1 MDRRTL
7 FAAIA
12 LIAIGMVLGIVLVS
26 HLGSGSAIGSALAQS
41 GRTSPSRIGAQQP
54 PIQLTESV
62 RQLNN
67 VFVEVANAVMP
78 SVVGIRVLRERDR
91 GGDVFE
97 FFGPF
102 RRFFEE
108 RRPED
113 APPPQR
119 AQGSGVIVTE
129 DGYIVTNNHV
139 IEGAKE
145 EDIRVITHE
154 GKEYRAKIIGRDPL
168 TDLALLKV
176 EARGLKPAYFGKVDD
191 IRVGEW
197 VIAVGNPFGLRSTVT
212 AGIISAIGRGG
223 LGVIG
228 GDPYAVENFIQT
240 DAAINPGNSGGGLF
254 TLQGALIGINT
265 AIATTTGFYQGYGF
279 AVPVD
284 IVRAVVEDLMEDGK
298 IDRGYIGVQIQPV
311 DDVTAKAIGL
321 DKPQGAIVS
330 SVVKGSA
337 ADRAGIKVGDVIL
350 AFDGIPVQS
359 PNHLQGLV
367 ATRRAGQTVRLTI
380 WRDGQK
386 LEKTVTLRRRDEDAT
401 AARTSDTQESESS
414 REESVRS
421 VDLDKL
427 GLSVGP
433 LSERVR
439 SQLEV
444 EEGVEVTR
452 VSPYSHAWER
462 GLRRGDVITHV
473 GNTPV
478 RSVAEFRRLLGQRKP
493 GEAVLL
499 RVVSAG
505 PNGEVVRRLVSLEIP
520 S

>member
-12 LIAIGMVLGIVLVS
+12 LVAIGMVLGIVLVS
-26 HLGSGSAIGSALAQS
+26 HVGSGDAIGAVLAQS
-41 GRTSPSRIGAQQP
+41 RPASSAQLGAKQP
-54 PIQLTESV
+54 PIQLSESV
-62 RQLNN
+62 RQLNR
-67 VFVEVANAVMP
+67 VFVDVANAVMP
-78 SVVGIRVLRERDR
+78 SVVGIRVVSKGGERRDI
-91 GGDVFE
+91 FE

-102 RRFFEE
+102 RRFFEDQG
-108 RRPED
+108 PEST
-113 APPPQR
+113 PPPRQ

-139 IEGAKE
+139 VADVKDD
-145 EDIRVITHE
+145 DIRVITYD
-154 GKEYRAKIIGRDPL
+154 GKEYRAKVIGRDPL
-168 TDLALLKV
+168 TDLALLKID
-176 EARGLKPAYFGKVDD
+176 AKGLKPAYFGNVDD
-191 IRVGEW
+191 IQVGEW
-197 VIAVGNPFGLRSTVT
+197 VIAVGNPLGLRSTVT
-212 AGIISAIGRGG
+212 AGIIGAIGRGG

-330 SVVKGSA
+330 NVLPGGA
-337 ADRAGIKVGDVIL
+337 AERAGIKVGDVIL
-350 AFDGIPVQS
+350 EFDGISVKS

-367 ATRRAGQTVRLTI
+367 ATRRAGQSVRLTI
-380 WRDGQK
+380 WRDGKK
-386 LEKTVTLRRRDEDAT
+386 LEKTVTLRRRQEDTTAERAEGAGSETEKEAT
-401 AARTSDTQESESS
+401 T
-414 REESVRS
+414 S

-427 GLSVGP
+427 GFSVGP
-433 LSERVR
+433 LSERAR

-444 EEGVEVTR
+444 NEGVEVTK
-452 VSPYSHAWER
+452 VTPYSHAWER

-473 GNTPV
+473 GDTPV
-478 RSVAEFRRLLGQRKP
+478 RSVGEFRRLLGQRKAN
-493 GEAVLL
+493 EAVLL
-499 RVVSAG
+499 RVVSMG
-505 PNGEVVRRLVSLEIP
+505 PNGEVLRRLVSLELT

>member
-12 LIAIGMVLGIVLVS
+12 LISVGMVLGIVLVS
-26 HLGSGSAIGSALAQS
+26 HVGSGDVIGSVLAQT
-41 GRTSPSRIGAQQP
+41 RSPVHLGAKQP
-54 PIQLTESV
+54 PISISENV
-62 RQLNN
+62 RQFNR
-67 VFVEVANAVMP
+67 VFTEVANAVMP
-78 SVVGIRVLRERDR
+78 SVVGIRVLREREEEGR
-91 GGDVFE
+91 VFE

-108 RRPED
+108 RIPEGLT
-113 APPPQR
+113 PPPQR

-139 IEGAKE
+139 VEKAKE

-154 GKEYRAKIIGRDPL
+154 GKEYRAKIVGRDPL
-168 TDLALLKV
+168 TDLALLKID
-176 EARGLKPAYFGKVDD
+176 ARGLKPAYFGNVED
-191 IRVGEW
+191 IQVGEW

-212 AGIISAIGRGG
+212 AGIVSAVGRGG
-223 LGVIG
+223 LGVIS

-284 IVRAVVEDLMEDGK
+284 IVRAVVEDLLEDGK

-311 DDVTAKAIGL
+311 DDVTAKALGL

-330 SVVKGSA
+330 NVLKGGA
-337 ADRAGIKVGDVIL
+337 AERAGIKEGDVIL
-350 AFDGIPVQS
+350 EFDGIPVKS

-367 ATRRAGQTVRLTI
+367 VTRRAGQTVRLTI
-380 WRDGQK
+380 WRDGK
-386 LEKTVTLRRRDEDAT
+386 RLEKSVTLRRRDEQASIS
-401 AARTSDTQESESS
+401 RVSENGS
-414 REESVRS
+414 REESVEEERS
-421 VDLDKL
+421 VDLEKL
-427 GLSVGP
+427 GFSVGA
-433 LSERVR
+433 LSEQAR
-439 SQLEV
+439 SRYEI
-444 EEGVEVTR
+444 EEGVEVRR
-452 VSPYSHAWER
+452 VTPYSYAWER
-462 GLRRGDVITHV
+462 GLRSGDVITHV

-478 RSVAEFRRLLGQRKP
+478 RSASELRRLLGQRKP

-499 RVVSAG
+499 RVLSVG
-505 PNGEVVRRLVSLEIP
+505 PDGEVVRRIVSLEIP

>member
-12 LIAIGMVLGIVLVS
+12 LIGVGMVLGIVLVS
-26 HLGSGSAIGSALAQS
+26 HVGSGSALGSVVAQS
-41 GRTSPSRIGAQQP
+41 RPSGQIGAQQP
-54 PIQLTESV
+54 PIQLSESV
-62 RQLNN
+62 RQLNR

-78 SVVGIRVLRERDR
+78 SVVGIRVLRER
-91 GGDVFE
+91 GGEGDSDIFE

-108 RRPED
+108 RRQD
-113 APPPQR
+113 VPPPQR

-139 IEGAKE
+139 VEGAKE
-145 EDIRVITHE
+145 EDIRVITYD
-154 GKEYRAKIIGRDPL
+154 GKEFRAKLIGRDPL
-168 TDLALLKV
+168 TDLALLKID
-176 EARGLKPAYFGKVDD
+176 ARGLKPAYFGKVDD
-191 IRVGEW
+191 IQVGEW
-197 VIAVGNPFGLRSTVT
+197 VIAVGNPLGLRSTVT

-321 DKPQGAIVS
+321 DAPRGAIVA
-330 SVVKGSA
+330 SVLKGGA
-337 ADRAGIKVGDVIL
+337 AERAGIKEGDVIL
-350 AFDGIPVQS
+350 EFDGIPVKS

-367 ATRRAGQTVRLTI
+367 ATRRAGQSVRLTI
-380 WRDGQK
+380 WRDGKK
-386 LEKTVTLRRRDEDAT
+386 LEKTVTLRP
-401 AARTSDTQESESS
+401 
-414 REESVRS
+414 REEGATTARVSDSGERGEEQGSAARS
-421 VDLDKL
+421 VDLEKL
-427 GLSVGP
+427 GLAVAP
-433 LSERVR
+433 LSSQLRD
-439 SQLEV
+439 QLEV
-444 EEGVEVTR
+444 EAGVEVTR
-452 VSPYSHAWER
+452 VTPYSHAWER

-478 RSVAEFRRLLGQRKP
+478 RSVSEFRRLLGQYKP
-493 GEAVLL
+493 GDAVLL

-505 PNGEVVRRLVSLEIP
+505 PNGDVVRRLVAIEIP

>member
-1 MDRRTL
+1 MDRRML
-7 FAAIA
+7 LAAVG
-12 LIAIGMVLGIVLVS
+12 LIAVGMVMGIVLVS
-26 HLGSGSAIGSALAQS
+26 HLGSGSAIGTLLAQTRLNS
-41 GRTSPSRIGAQQP
+41 STLGAKQP
-54 PIQLTESV
+54 PIQLSEAV
-62 RQLNN
+62 RQLNQ
-67 VFVEVANAVMP
+67 VFVDVANAVTP
-78 SVVGIRVLRERDR
+78 SVVGIRVLRERGQQRDI
-91 GGDVFE
+91 FE

-108 RRPED
+108 QPD
-113 APPPQR
+113 MSPPPQR
-119 AQGSGVIVTE
+119 SQGSGVIVTE

-139 IEGAKE
+139 VENAKE
-145 EDIRVITHE
+145 EDIRVVTHD
-154 GKEYRAKIIGRDPL
+154 GKEFRAKIVGRDPL

-176 EARGLKPAYFGKVDD
+176 EARGLKPAHFGKIEDV
-191 IRVGEW
+191 RVGEW

-212 AGIISAIGRGG
+212 AGIISAVGRGG
-223 LGVIG
+223 LGVLG

-254 TLQGALIGINT
+254 TLQGSLIGINT

-279 AVPVD
+279 AVPID
-284 IVRAVVEDLMEDGK
+284 IVRAVIEDLMEDGK

-330 SVVKGSA
+330 SVVKGGA
-337 ADRAGIKVGDVIL
+337 AERAGIREGDVIL
-350 AFDGIPVQS
+350 EFDGIPVKS

-380 WRDGQK
+380 WRDGK
-386 LEKTVTLRRRDEDAT
+386 KIEKTVTLRRRDESGT
-401 AARTSDTQESESS
+401 TARTSDTEEADSSEETAE
-414 REESVRS
+414 RL

-433 LSERVR
+433 LSERQR
-439 SQLEV
+439 NQLEV
-444 EEGVEVTR
+444 EDGVEVVQVT
-452 VSPYSHAWER
+452 PYSHAWER

-478 RSVAEFRRLLGQRKP
+478 RSVTEFRRLLSQRKP
-493 GEAVLL
+493 REAVLL

-505 PNGEVVRRLVSLEIP
+505 PNGEVLRRLVSVEIP